1 MDFLGL
7 PMAPSVTGEERD
19 AELSFKGNEK
29 CRQLVSS
36 PRPDPQAFLLP
47 DGSGTEGQERPQNAL
62 KTPSKRP
69 PASSGRDGRWGC
81 SIQLQVLQV
90 GREQG
95 PGREPPSSEARCSL
109 LPLPVRSCSPP
120 RPGATLAGTR
130 LAPSLTMKNTWLMVS

>member
-36 PRPDPQAFLLP
+36 LRPDPQAFLLP

-62 KTPSKRP
+62 KTPSKCPRN
-69 PASSGRDGRWGC
+69 ALRLVQVQTGGGDVLFSYRSYRWAG
-81 SIQLQVLQV
+81 SRGLA
-90 GREQG
+90 G
-95 PGREPPSSEARCSL
+95 
-109 LPLPVRSCSPP
+109 SPRRQ
-120 RPGATLAGTR
+120 RPGAPCFLCLSAHVAHPGR
-130 LAPSLTMKNTWLMVS
+130 VPP

>member
-62 KTPSKRP
+62 KMPSKRP
-69 PASSGRDGRWGC
+69 PASSGPDGRWGC

-90 GREQG
+90 GRERG
-95 PGREPPSSEARCSL
+95 LAG
-109 LPLPVRSCSPP
+109 SPRRQ
-120 RPGATLAGTR
+120 RPGAPCFLCLSAHVAHPGR
-130 LAPSLTMKNTWLMVS
+130 VPP

>member
-19 AELSFKGNEK
+19 AKLSFKGNEK
-29 CRQLVSS
+29 CRQLVAS
-36 PRPDPQAFLLP
+36 PVRTPRRFYCLMVPAVR
-47 DGSGTEGQERPQNAL
+47 GRNAL
-62 KTPSKRP
+62 KMPSKRP
-69 PASSGRDGRWGC
+69 PASSGPDGRWGC

-109 LPLPVRSCSPP
+109 LPLPVRSRSPP